1 MKILNYNNI
10 LEVISKK
17 NRVSRFIG
25 MTIGSFI
32 IALTYN
38 AFAVPNNLVFGGISG
53 LAIVAS
59 NQFGIP
65 TTIFINVVT
74 FICII
79 ISFFLLGVKRTSYAV
94 TGFAMYA
101 IMIAFTE
108 PFAHYF
114 YFEFDTF
121 FLTDLIYAT
130 IYGIGAGLLYRTG
143 FNTGGSDTIVC
154 LLQKYFHL
162 PTAKSSNILN
172 GIIIGIGAIYFGIE
186 KTLYAILFLI
196 FSNFI
201 VDRILLGSS
210 VNKIC
215 FIRSRNHNQI
225 EAYLRDELDIGYTLI
240 DSTNGIGII
249 KKTIIMCVIP
259 TDRFYDFKH
268 ELIKIDK
275 KAILI
280 SNDCYTVDG
289 GRTNNLIS
297 I

>member
-1 MKILNYNNI
+1 M
-10 LEVISKK
+10 
-17 NRVSRFIG
+17 
-25 MTIGSFI
+25 
-32 IALTYN
+32 
-38 AFAVPNNLVFGGISG
+38 
-53 LAIVAS
+53 
-59 NQFGIP
+59 
-65 TTIFINVVT
+65 
-74 FICII
+74 
-79 ISFFLLGVKRTSYAV
+79 
-94 TGFAMYA
+94 
-101 IMIAFTE
+101 
-108 PFAHYF
+108 
-114 YFEFDTF
+114 
-121 FLTDLIYAT
+121 
-130 IYGIGAGLLYRTG
+130 
-143 FNTGGSDTIVC
+143 
-154 LLQKYFHL
+154 
-162 PTAKSSNILN
+162 
-172 GIIIGIGAIYFGIE
+172 
-186 KTLYAILFLI
+186 I

-201 VDRILLGSS
+201 VDRIILGSS